1 MLTSA
6 IVFTSLAVG
15 IVALSAWWLYFS
27 PLKSTDRSR
36 RMSPTLAIAMAAAL
50 GASAALMVGGA
61 LWDASMHVL
70 TGLVPGGQDF
80 LWPPHLMIYSS
91 FLLAFA
97 VGAAGLVVLVS
108 SARGAGAR
116 DPRPW

>member
-50 GASAALMVGGA
+50 GVSAALMVGGA
-61 LWDASMHVL
+61 LWDASMHFM
-70 TGLVPGGQDF
+70 TGLVPGGRDF
-80 LWPPHLMIYSS
+80 LWPPHLVI
-91 FLLAFA
+91 
-97 VGAAGLVVLVS
+97 
-108 SARGAGAR
+108 
-116 DPRPW
+116 